1 MTKEEKITKKVYVYK
16 VIDFEE
22 PDLLVTLDGGI
33 KYKGY
38 QLKSLSLDNQPGKI
52 LAEFTRDGVERFV
65 SDETLEKI
73 VKPKDEIPYR
83 KWSYALNDLKK
94 YLKKEGL
101 EPVYIRRRD
110 KKGYTL
116 KTLKELDDRYKH

>member
-1 MTKEEKITKKVYVYK
+1 MNKIVKKVYVVEIK
-16 VIDFEE
+16 DLEE
-22 PDLLVTLDGGI
+22 PDLCVTLDGGI
-33 KYKGY
+33 KYKGI
-38 QLKSLSLDNQPGKI
+38 QLECLSLDNQPGRI

-65 SDETLEKI
+65 SDETLEMI
-73 VKPKDEIPYR
+73 VKPKDELPYR

-101 EPVYIRRRD
+101 EPIYIRRRD

-116 KTLKELDDRYKH
+116 KTLEELDDRYNR